1 MPWIRTVAPG
11 EATGLLRAI
20 YDAAI
25 ARAGK
30 VYNVIRLQSL
40 RPRVLQASTHLYL
53 ELMHSPEGAL
63 DRARRE
69 LIAVVVSRAN
79 GCHY

>member
-1 MPWIRTVAPG
+1 MPWIRTVAPS
-11 EATGLLRAI
+11 EATGLLRSL
-20 YDAAI
+20 YDAAV

-40 RPRVLQASTHLYL
+40 RPRVLQASTHLYV
-53 ELMHSPEGAL
+53 ELMHARDGAL

-69 LIAVVVSRAN
+69 LIAVVVSRVN

>member
-1 MPWIRTVAPG
+1 MAWIRTVAPS
-11 EATGLLRAI
+11 EATGLLRSL
-20 YDAAI
+20 YDAAV
-25 ARAGK
+25 ARAGR

-40 RPRVLQASTHLYL
+40 SPKALQASTQLYL
-53 ELMHSPEGAL
+53 ELMHGREGAL

-69 LIAVVVSRAN
+69 LIAVVVSRVN